1 MDGLWLNDFE
11 SLEAISQDADSRK
24 IFLRMAR
31 MSRDGRLPNF
41 VAELQRDH
49 ELDEQTKDHLTELA
63 NDPAFLFAVED
74 YLFRTSHFH

>member
-1 MDGLWLNDFE
+1 VEGLWLNDFE

-31 MSRDGRLPNF
+31 MSRDGRLPVF
-41 VAELQRDH
+41 VAELQRDV
-49 ELDEQTKDHLTELA
+49 ELDDQTKEHLTELA
-63 NDPAFLFAVED
+63 NDEPFLLAVED

>member
-1 MDGLWLNDFE
+1 MEGLWLNDFE
-11 SLEAISQDADSRK
+11 SLEAISQDADSRR

-31 MSRDGRLPNF
+31 MSRDGRLPVF
-41 VAELQRDH
+41 VAELQRDA

-63 NDPAFLFAVED
+63 NDEAFLLAVED